1 MIQRGY
7 KFTARHSQRGV
18 TLVVGMIMLVL
29 ITLVV
34 LASFQL
40 GRNNLE
46 IVGNAQRRNDALTA
60 AQQTIEAAVNSPLLT
75 SSPGSIFPTPCSGWP
90 DNTLCYDVNAD
101 GTNDVVVQITPTPTC
116 VKAQVIP
123 LTSLSLTDPNDQACR
138 TQQPQSCFGQGG
150 ACNDSSCA
158 NSVWDI
164 RAVAQDLAPNGTSVA
179 SQGSSA
185 VVNQGIAKRVATNEN
200 ATSCP

>member
-1 MIQRGY
+1 MIQRGH
-7 KFTARHSQRGV
+7 KATARHAHRGV

-75 SSPGSIFPTPCSGWP
+75 SSPGAIFPTPCSGCP
-90 DNTLCYDVNAD
+90 DHALCYDVYAA
-101 GTNDVVVQITPTPTC
+101 GTNDAVVQITPPPTC
-116 VKAQVIP
+116 LRP
-123 LTSLSLTDPNDQACR
+123 
-138 TQQPQSCFGQGG
+138 
-150 ACNDSSCA
+150 
-158 NSVWDI
+158 
-164 RAVAQDLAPNGTSVA
+164 
-179 SQGSSA
+179 
-185 VVNQGIAKRVATNEN
+185 
-200 ATSCP
+200 